1 MGAQTAVSLARRFGS
16 LDNLMEATVSDLL
29 SIADIGEV
37 VAESIL
43 AWFADEDNLTLLKD
57 LKTLDVWPE
66 DESNANLPLEG
77 KSYIVTGTLA
87 SMGREEAEDKLR
99 ALGAVVT
106 SSVTKTTTALIVG
119 EKPGKSKLEKA
130 DKLGI
135 SRISEAEFLKMITP
149 SA

>member
-1 MGAQTAVSLARRFGS
+1 MKMLEEMRGLGVWPQ
-16 LDNLMEATVSDLL
+16 D
-29 SIADIGEV
+29 EV
-37 VAESIL
+37 VV
-43 AWFADEDNLTLLKD
+43 D
-57 LKTLDVWPE
+57 
-66 DESNANLPLEG
+66 LPLSG

-119 EKPGKSKLEKA
+119 EKPGKSKTDKA

-135 SRISEAEFLKMITP
+135 PRMAEAEFLKLI
-149 SA
+149 A

>member
-1 MGAQTAVSLARRFGS
+1 MLAIP
-16 LDNLMEATVSDLL
+16 DV
-29 SIADIGEV
+29 GEI

-43 AWFADEDNLTLLKD
+43 AWFSDEDNVKLLNE
-57 LKTLDVWPE
+57 LHELDVWPE
-66 DESNANLPLEG
+66 EVKSASLPLEG

-99 ALGAVVT
+99 ELGATVT

-119 EKPGKSKLEKA
+119 EKPGKSKTDKA

-135 SRISEAEFLKMITP
+135 PRVSEAEFLKLIGK
-149 SA
+149 